1 MPGTGFSGGGM
12 SMGGTGSPGMVG
24 GGFSMSSGSG
34 PNGPVHQQFQ
44 FNSSGMPG
52 QGFAGQ
58 SFGHM
63 PPQMMQL
70 RIQMQCQR
78 IQMSLNM
85 LKMSLQNADWQ
96 TAQGQ
101 QARLQQLFTQLEPQ
115 DGILPQADRSAR
127 RRSLDLGS
135 LSPDQKSALKT
146 QVRDAQKH
154 LGLLNTAIE
163 KQDVPAANQSIG
175 ALEKMSTALNE
186 IIHNTQVSPVAS
198 PIKPGS

>member
-1 MPGTGFSGGGM
+1 
-12 SMGGTGSPGMVG
+12 MGGTGSPGIAVG
-24 GGFSMSSGSG
+24 GGFSMSSSGGFGS
-34 PNGPVHQQFQ
+34 NGPVNQQFQ
-44 FNSSGMPG
+44 FNSPDASG

-58 SFGHM
+58 SFGQM
-63 PPQMMQL
+63 PPQMLQF

-78 IQMSLNM
+78 IQMSINM

-96 TAQGQ
+96 TAKSQSV
-101 QARLQQLFTQLEPQ
+101 RLQQLFMQL
-115 DGILPQADRSAR
+115 DVSDNILPEPSRSAS